1 VTPAPSSLS
10 ELGDILTFEHE
21 LLASVDR
28 RLRSQALMTIST
40 IVAVGGVLVAAIR
53 L

>member
-1 VTPAPSSLS
+1 M
-10 ELGDILTFEHE
+10 ELRFADVDHRFDRFEHA
-21 LLASVDR
+21 LLASVER
-28 RLRSQALMTIST
+28 RLRSQAWMTIST